1 MDLSCRSSSVHYVT
15 MAFRR
20 RMNEAGLEERNK
32 YIEVWVGMAHAEI
45 DIEGNQLGGTTGDDV
60 GLLVNYSVKQFNEG
74 YCI

>member
-1 MDLSCRSSSVHYVT
+1 
-15 MAFRR
+15 
-20 RMNEAGLEERNK
+20 MNEAGLEERNK